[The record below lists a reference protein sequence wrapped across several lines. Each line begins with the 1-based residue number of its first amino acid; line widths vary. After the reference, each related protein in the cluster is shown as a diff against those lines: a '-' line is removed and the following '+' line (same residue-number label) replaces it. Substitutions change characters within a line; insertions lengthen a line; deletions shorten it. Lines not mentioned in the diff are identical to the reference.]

1 MHTMKHIINVLQ
13 NLLLAGVL
21 LGAGGCGDFDQINR
35 NPNEVTKEELGRD
48 FYDVGSSIKTLQSY
62 VIPTEEHLYQFAEL
76 LCGGSYAG
84 YAETTVTN
92 FIDKF
97 SVYNP
102 SEDWNS
108 AQFVTVLKNF
118 YPDYRAIMRG
128 QNPVAQALARICRVA
143 TMLRVT
149 DTYGPI
155 PFSGIVSEDN
165 REESLEVA
173 YDSQEEAYNAMF
185 AELTRAE
192 EQLGA
197 NLNMGTEVLKLFDG
211 VYGGDLHK
219 WMKFLNSLRL
229 RMALRIS
236 LVNPALAQQI
246 AEAAVAGGVIET
258 NEEGAYLSVAQNRA
272 AMIINSWGDHRVG
285 ADIVCYM
292 NGYEDPRR
300 EKYFTTV
307 TTGTGEEKKEVYA
320 GMRIGIYTV
329 DQTADEKLYS
339 KQIIKDTDPF
349 LWMNASEVTFLRA
362 EGALNGWAMG
372 GDAGDLYAKAIRLS
386 FSERGVA
393 GADEYIANNTLKPED
408 YKDPKGMNNFSA
420 RSTINIAWEEGAGDD
435 VKERNLE
442 RIITQKW
449 IAIYPMGTEAWAE
462 FRRTGYPRLMPV
474 PDGQNHSGGI
484 VDSEIMIRRLA
495 YPAEEKSQNNAN
507 LQDAIVKLGGPDNG
521 ATPLWWDVRHAK

>member
-1 MHTMKHIINVLQ
+1 MKHIINLIQ
-13 NLLLAGVL
+13 YLLLAGAM
-21 LGAGGCGDFDQINR
+21 LGAGGCGDFDLINR
-35 NPNEVTKEELGRD
+35 NPNEVTKEQLGRD

-108 AQFVTVLKNF
+108 AQFVTVMKNF
-118 YPDYRAIMRG
+118 YPDYRAVMRKD
-128 QNPVAQALARICRVA
+128 NAVAQALARICRVA

-155 PFSGIVSEDN
+155 PYTGVVSEDN
-165 REESLEVA
+165 KDESLEVA
-173 YDSQEEAYNAMF
+173 YDSQEEVYNAFF
-185 AELTRAE
+185 ADLTRAE
-192 EQLGA
+192 EQLQA
-197 NLNMGTEVLKLFDG
+197 NINMSTEVLKLFDG

-219 WMKFLNSLRL
+219 WLKYLNSLRL
-229 RMALRIS
+229 RMAIRIS
-236 LVNPALAQQI
+236 FVNPTLAQQI
-246 AEAAVAGGVIET
+246 AEQAVAGGVIET
-258 NEEGAYLSVAQNRA
+258 NEDGASLTVAQNRA
-272 AMIINSWGDHRVG
+272 SMVINSWGDHRVG

-300 EKYFTTV
+300 AKYFTTV
-307 TTGTGEEKKEVYA
+307 TTGTGEDKKEVYA

-339 KQIIKDTDPF
+339 MQIIKDSDPH
-349 LWMNASEVTFLRA
+349 LWMNAAEATLLRA

-372 GDAGDLYAKAIRLS
+372 GTAADLYAKAIRLS
-386 FSERGVA
+386 FEERGVT
-393 GADEYIANNTLKPED
+393 GADEYIADTQKKPED
-408 YKDPKGMNNFSA
+408 YKDPKGQNNSTA
-420 RSTINIAWEEGAGDD
+420 RSTITVAWEEGTGAD

-449 IAIYPMGTEAWAE
+449 IAIYPMATEAWAE

-474 PDGQNHSGGI
+474 PEGQNHSGGI
-484 VDSEIMIRRLA
+484 INSETMIRRLA
-495 YPAEEKSQNNAN
+495 YPAEEKSLNNAN
-507 LQDAIVKLGGPDNG
+507 LQEAIGKLGGPDNG